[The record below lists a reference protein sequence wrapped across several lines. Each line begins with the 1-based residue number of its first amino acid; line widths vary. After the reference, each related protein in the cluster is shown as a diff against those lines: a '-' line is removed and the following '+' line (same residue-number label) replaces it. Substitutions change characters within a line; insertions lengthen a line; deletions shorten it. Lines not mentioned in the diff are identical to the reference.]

1 VVRTKHEGL
10 HVGDRVKV
18 LWGTDEVLG
27 TITEIWGS
35 PPAHARAALELE
47 EDEEPEVLLLNP
59 DVVRK
64 AS

>member
-1 VVRTKHEGL
+1 VVSTKDDGL

-18 LWGTDEVLG
+18 AWGSDEVLG

-35 PPAHARAALELE
+35 PPAHVRVALELE
-47 EDEEPEVLLLNP
+47 EDEGPEVLLLNP
-59 DVVRK
+59 EVVRK